1 MTEHFEKLFFCEANT
16 SSVVQEQLKFSG
28 EQAVA
33 RAIRECGINY
43 FFYVEGAMAM
53 LFPTIQSEGV
63 NMILCREE
71 MGACNMADGY
81 SRITNR
87 PSMCFAQHGAA
98 AAILASLLYEPMHAH
113 SPVVALTGSI
123 PTLEKDQWRFQESFE
138 MPFFEST
145 CKFSVDVTDIIRLPE
160 YVRTATQIAVSG
172 CPGPTHINMH
182 NDMAGKI
189 AEMPEFYIDEAFH
202 KAPPFRPSAESSKV
216 AEAAKL
222 LAGANN
228 PVVICGSGMHISGAY
243 DELRELAE
251 LLAIPVATNYA
262 GKGCFP
268 ENHPLSIGVV
278 GTYGREVTNQIVR
291 EADVVFF
298 AGTRAGRHMTEEL
311 SVPEP
316 TKSKIIHLDIDPI
329 SIGRIYKPDVPLVG
343 DARATLRDLL
353 NAIRGLGAKAR
364 GKKCSDVINAA
375 IQAYESTIR
384 PMMDSGAVPIKP
396 QRIVKEISEILRPAD
411 IVVSDTGQTICW
423 TTRLL
428 KIKNA
433 GRTYLSSGGTLG
445 SSFPLAIGASFAAE
459 KDQRVLNMI
468 GDGGFAYNISEL
480 ETARRYND
488 AHVPLVVLVNNN
500 SSLAQARP
508 QLEDW
513 KNKAPPW
520 ISCTDFSDV
529 DYAKIAEGFG
539 CYGVRVERPS
549 ELGEAIRWALDCGKP
564 AVVDVI
570 TDKREYAPIGPE
582 RRLRT
587 EMFPG
592 IPSY

>member
-1 MTEHFEKLFFCEANT
+1 
-16 SSVVQEQLKFSG
+16 
-28 EQAVA
+28 
-33 RAIRECGINY
+33 
-43 FFYVEGAMAM
+43 MAK
-53 LFPTIQSEGV
+53 LFPTIQGEGV
-63 NMILCREE
+63 NTILCRSE
-71 MGACNMADGY
+71 MGACSMADGY
-81 SRITNR
+81 SRVTNR
-87 PSMCFAQHGAA
+87 PSICFAQHGAA
-98 AAILASLLYEPMHAH
+98 AAILASLLYEPMYAH

-123 PTLEKDQWRFQESFE
+123 PTLEKDQWRFQECFE
-138 MPFFEST
+138 MPFFEGT
-145 CKFSVDVTDIIRLPE
+145 CKFSVDVTDVSRLPE
-160 YVRTATQIAVSG
+160 YIRTATQIAVSG

-182 NDMAGKI
+182 NDIVEKI
-189 AEMPEFYIDEAFH
+189 AEMSEFYTHEAFRR
-202 KAPPFRPSAESSKV
+202 APPFRPRAESSKL
-216 AEAAKL
+216 ADAAKL
-222 LAGANN
+222 LAGAEN
-228 PVVICGSGMHISGAY
+228 PVVICGSGIHISGAY

-268 ENHPLSIGVV
+268 EDHPLSIGVV

-311 SVPEP
+311 SAPEP
-316 TKSKIIHLDIDPI
+316 TKSRIIHLDIDPI
-329 SIGRIYKPDVPLVG
+329 SIGRVYKTDVPLVG
-343 DARATLRDLL
+343 DAKATLQGLL
-353 NAIRGLGAKAR
+353 KAVRSVDAKAN
-364 GKKCSDVINAA
+364 GKKRLHVISDAVE
-375 IQAYESTIR
+375 AYESTIQ
-384 PMMDSGAVPIKP
+384 PMMGSDAVPIKP
-396 QRIVKEISEILRPAD
+396 QRIVKEISEILRPTD

-428 KIKNA
+428 KIRNA

-459 KDQRVLNMI
+459 EHQRVLNMI
-468 GDGGFAYNISEL
+468 GDGGFAYCISEL

-513 KNKAPPW
+513 KNEKPPW
-520 ISCTDFSDV
+520 ICCTDFGDV

-549 ELGEAIRWALDCGKP
+549 ELGEAIRVAFDCGKP

-582 RRLRT
+582 RRLSE

-592 IPSY
+592 VPTY